1 VRPRLEAALVAL
13 ALAALPAPARARAQG
28 AAERAAGIAD
38 PVLRQAAA
46 ALADEDLATARAALE
61 PELAKRPD
69 DPQVQALAGVLRFH
83 EQRYAEAVELLGRAG
98 LPPGGG
104 LDYLSLARA
113 AREITQ
119 NHQQAESEHFRVSHP
134 PGKDEV
140 LVPYLLEALEAQRQ
154 ALLADLGWVPPEK
167 VTIEILT
174 GTRQL
179 ARLSTLS
186 EEEIRRS
193 GTIALCKFNKLMI
206 VSPKALA
213 KGYDWLDTAAH
224 EYTHHVVTQRTKN
237 NTPIWLHEGIAK
249 WSESRWRGAGGD
261 TLSPYT
267 GALLKKALARNKLV
281 TFAEMHPSMAKL
293 PSQEAAA
300 LAFAEVMLAVEYLQK
315 KGGPP
320 LLSRILD
327 RVAGAIPAERAVPEA
342 MGLADFDAF
351 EAEWKRYLAVRPLP
365 AGGDMALRQLQFL
378 EDDRRPPTAHAE
390 WAEIPDEKA
399 RGFARLGEILRERG
413 KWSAARIEY
422 GKAMRRVGPR
432 YGVLTAK
439 FSLAALLS
447 GHEAEAEAALGEAV
461 RTNPHY
467 PALQVNLGRIKLRKK
482 DWSGAREAFLM
493 ANRIDPFDPEIH
505 AGLAAA
511 AEASGDAAAAAR
523 EQRFAQLLARPP
535 SAGPPADRVG
545 PSGGGNPHGSDGGPH
560 GGGGSPHGSPH
571 GK

>member
-1 VRPRLEAALVAL
+1 MTTRLAFLAAAL
-13 ALAALPAPARARAQG
+13 ALAAPAAAQVQG
-28 AAERAAGIAD
+28 AAERAPGHAD

-46 ALADEDLATARAALE
+46 ALADEDLATARKELE
-61 PELAKRPD
+61 PELQRRPD
-69 DPQVQALAGVLRFH
+69 DPLVQALGGVLRFH
-83 EQRYAEAVELLGRAG
+83 EQRYAEAAELLSRSGV
-98 LPPGGG
+98 PSGGG
-104 LDYLSLARA
+104 LDYLALAKA
-113 AREITQ
+113 ALEITRD
-119 NHQQAESEHFRVSHP
+119 HQKAESEHFRVSYP

-140 LVPYLLEALEAQRQ
+140 LVPYLLEALEAQRA
-154 ALLADLGWVPPEK
+154 ALQADLGWVPPEK

-179 ARLSTLS
+179 ARLSTLT
-186 EEEIRRS
+186 EEEIRTS
-193 GTIALCKFNKLMI
+193 GTIALCKFDKLMI

-213 KGYDWLDTAAH
+213 RGYDWLDTAAH
-224 EYTHHVVTQRTKN
+224 EYTHHVVTQRTRN

-261 TLSPYT
+261 SLSPYA
-267 GALLKKALARNKLV
+267 GALLKKALQRGKLV

-320 LLSRILD
+320 LLSRILE
-327 RVAGAIPAERAVPEA
+327 RVAGAIPVERAVPEA

-351 EAEWKRYLAVRPLP
+351 EAEWRRYLAVRPLP
-365 AGGDMALRQLQFL
+365 AGGDVALRQLQFL
-378 EDDRRPPTAHAE
+378 DDERHKPTAHAE

-399 RGFARLGEILRERG
+399 RGFARLGEIMRERG

-432 YGVLTAK
+432 HGVLTAK
-439 FSLAALLS
+439 YALAALQS
-447 GHEAEAEAALGEAV
+447 GHEAEAEAALAEAV
-461 RTNPHY
+461 KTNPHH
-467 PALQVNLGRIKLRKK
+467 PALQVNLGRIKVKKK
-482 DWSGAREAFLM
+482 DWSGAREAFLL

-511 AEASGDAAAAAR
+511 AEATGDATLAAR
-523 EQRFAQLLARPP
+523 EQRFARLLLARPERSP
-535 SAGPPADRVG
+535 SLGPAAAGVG
-545 PSGGGNPHGSDGGPH
+545 PHGARAPGTSPHGGAPAGNPHG
-560 GGGGSPHGSPH
+560 
-571 GK
+571 K

>member
-1 VRPRLEAALVAL
+1 MMTRLPAALVAL
-13 ALAALPAPARARAQG
+13 ALAALPAAARAQVPPP
-28 AAERAAGIAD
+28 AERAPGAAD

-46 ALADEDLATARAALE
+46 ALADEDLAAARANLE
-61 PELAKRPD
+61 PELQKRPD

-83 EQRYAEAVELLGRAG
+83 EQRYAEAVELLSRAQV
-98 LPPGGG
+98 PSGGG
-104 LDYLSLARA
+104 LDYLALARA

-119 NHQQAESEHFRVSHP
+119 GHQTAESEHFRVSYP

-140 LVPYLLEALEAQRQ
+140 LVPYLLEGLEAQRA

-179 ARLSTLS
+179 ARLSTLT

-193 GTIALCKFNKLMI
+193 GTIALCKFDKLMI

-261 TLSPYT
+261 TLSPYA
-267 GALLKKALARNKLV
+267 GALLKKALQKNKLV

-351 EAEWKRYLAVRPLP
+351 EAEWRRYLAARPLP
-365 AGGDMALRQLQFL
+365 AGGDMALRQLRFL
-378 EDDRRPPTAHAE
+378 DDDKGQVTAHAE

-399 RGFARLGEILRERG
+399 RGFARLGEIFRERG

-432 YGVLTAK
+432 HGVLTAK
-439 FSLAALLS
+439 FSLAALVS
-447 GHEAEAEAALGEAV
+447 GHEAEAEAALVEAV
-461 RTNPHY
+461 KANPHY
-467 PALQVNLGRIKLRKK
+467 PALQVNLGRIKVRKK
-482 DWSGAREAFLM
+482 DWSAAREAFLL

-511 AEASGDAAAAAR
+511 AEASGDAAVAAR
-523 EQRFAQLLARPP
+523 EQRFAQLLLARPERGP
-535 SAGPPADRVG
+535 SQEAPGDRVG
-545 PSGGGNPHGSDGGPH
+545 PGGSPHGSGNPHGGAK
-560 GGGGSPHGSPH
+560 PHGSPH

>member
-1 VRPRLEAALVAL
+1 MTRRSAAVLWAL
-13 ALAALPAPARARAQG
+13 ALTALPAAARPQVQG
-28 AAERAAGIAD
+28 PAERAAGIAD
-38 PVLRQAAA
+38 PALRQVAA
-46 ALADEDLATARAALE
+46 ALADEDLAAARASLE
-61 PELAKRPD
+61 PELQERPH
-69 DPQVQALAGVLRFH
+69 DPQVQALSGVLRFH
-83 EQRYAEAVELLGRAG
+83 EQRYAEAVELLSRAR

-104 LDYLSLARA
+104 LDYLALAQA

-119 NHQQAESEHFRVSHP
+119 SHQQAESPHFRVSYP

-193 GTIALCKFNKLMI
+193 GTIALCKFDKLMI

-261 TLSPYT
+261 TLSPYA
-267 GALLKKALARNKLV
+267 GALLQKALARNKLV

-351 EAEWKRYLAVRPLP
+351 EAGWKRYLAVRPLP
-365 AGGDMALRQLQFL
+365 AGGDLALRQLHFL
-378 EDDRRPPTAHAE
+378 EDDKRPPPTHAE

-413 KWSAARIEY
+413 RWSAARIEY

-447 GHEAEAEAALGEAV
+447 GHEAEAEAALTEAV

-467 PALQVNLGRIKLRKK
+467 PALQVNLGRIKARKK
-482 DWSGAREAFLM
+482 DWSGAREAFLL

-511 AEASGDAAAAAR
+511 AEASGDAALAAR
-523 EQRFAQLLARPP
+523 EQRFAELLARPP
-535 SAGPPADRVG
+535 PAGAAAHRVG
-545 PSGGGNPHGSDGGPH
+545 PPGHGSDGNPHGGGASPQR
-560 GGGGSPHGSPH
+560 SPHGE
-571 GK
+571 